1 MRKVLLLLLL
11 SLSVLL
17 FAETS
22 KSPTRAAVYSTLLP
36 AGGQIYNH
44 AYVKAGVVIGV
55 QAYFL
60 TSVIFHDGKVSDY
73 RQKAKDS
80 NDVFMQQ
87 FYKAKQTEHEELR
100 TSDVWW
106 MGITMA
112 LSVLDAYVDAHL
124 SDFDAQKSKIHVLFE
139 EEKLQVQYRF

>member
-1 MRKVLLLLLL
+1 MLL
-11 SLSVLL
+11 SLCALL
-17 FAETS
+17 FAEPT
-22 KSPTRAAVYSTLLP
+22 KSPTKAAVYSALIP

-60 TSVIFHDGKVSDY
+60 TSALIHDGKVNDY
-73 RQKAKDS
+73 RKKGKET
-80 NDVFMQQ
+80 NDLFEKQI
-87 FYKAKQTEHEELR
+87 YKTKQNEYEELR
-100 TSDVWW
+100 TSDFWW

-124 SDFDAQKSKIHVLFE
+124 SDFDAEKSKIHVLFE